1 MIEWFQDNKWRIV
14 IPEGTMHKFF
24 GDNKPYVVNLMR
36 NSFNAFRNYIQTG
49 RFGLFEKM
57 SVRDWEAVRRIAIGK
72 RDIPLKI
79 NLCGSKLK

>member
-1 MIEWFQDNKWRIV
+1 MR
-14 IPEGTMHKFF
+14 KFL
-24 GDNKPYVVNLMR
+24 GDNKPYVVNLMC

>member
-24 GDNKPYVVNLMR
+24 GSHKPYVVNLMC
-36 NSFNAFRNYIQTG
+36 NSFNAFRNYMQTG
-49 RFGLFEKM
+49 RLGLFEKL
-57 SVRDWEAVRRIAIGK
+57 SVKDWETVRKIAIGK

-79 NLCGSKLK
+79 NLA